1 MLRISGNEDW
11 YDMLFS
17 EYNHILLIIIMI
29 SVLHVKYSV
38 CHYFSFIL
46 PMKITCVL
54 VRAVLYCLLKM
65 HYLSCCFYINL
76 CLLK

>member
-1 MLRISGNEDW
+1 MCIACERV
-11 YDMLFS
+11 
-17 EYNHILLIIIMI
+17 
-29 SVLHVKYSV
+29 SVITFL
-38 CHYFSFIL
+38 IL

-65 HYLSCCFYINL
+65 HYLSCCFYINS